1 MSRQR
6 KQLTTRLNVESLE
19 NREVP
24 SITMNQTT
32 HVWTA
37 TGTEQSDIIIVDR
50 QPNNLVNLRIRI
62 FDDTTG
68 ALREQDVRTA
78 TNVNRVEVLGL
89 GGIDLLINWTSKPSS
104 LSGGSGS
111 DTLIG
116 GFGNDTLVG
125 GSGYEDYIFTDSLPV
140 VANWAGSVIFSVIEP
155 VNAPAVRMLG
165 TDHIREEGTY
175 DYYDKIDLSGIKAGV
190 SLDLAQIDVAQTV
203 QADRSFSLFLE
214 SANGQAGIEYVYG
227 TDYDDSLRGDAGDNR
242 LFGLVGNDTLEGRGG
257 NDSLHGSEGSDTYLF
272 RGSNLGTDRIYERD
286 GTDTLDFSQLD
297 SAVNLD
303 LNSTTTQTVSANNL
317 ILTPGSYARND
328 LQFIESV
335 VGSRFGDT
343 IRGNALANRLVGMNG
358 NDILEGRGGDDEL
371 LGGEGSDTYVFAGL
385 NLGHDSVHEVH
396 EVPSDVPVQPVRD
409 TQLLVGDTLNFNGFG
424 AAIKLNLGFS
434 TRQTVAVGNLELTL
448 DNRAGRVASIE
459 NVIGSQ
465 FNDMIAGNA
474 LNNWIDGVVGNDTIY
489 GLSGNDTLI
498 GGRGSDT
505 LYGGE
510 DDDYLYGLVP
520 GATSSPVGER
530 DVLDGEGGTDYMETW
545 FFYYVNGVLT
555 PYRYIR
561 SN

>member
-1 MSRQR
+1 MSRKRQHP
-6 KQLTTRLNVESLE
+6 TTRLNVESLE

-214 SANGQAGIEYVYG
+214 STDGLAGIEYVTG
-227 TDYDDSLRGDAGDNR
+227 TDYDDSLRGDAGEISD
-242 LFGLVGNDTLEGRGG
+242 LFGGKGNDTLEGRGG
-257 NDSLHGSEGSDTYLF
+257 YDTLRGFEGSDTYVF
-272 RGSNLGTDRIYERD
+272 AGSNLGTDTILEYTHD
-286 GTDTLDFSQLD
+286 LAASSFGTDTLDFSQFD

-303 LNSTTTQTVSANNL
+303 LNLTSDQTVSANNL
-317 ILTPGSYARND
+317 ILDGYYGSSNFR
-328 LQFIESV
+328 LIENV
-335 VGSRFGDT
+335 IGSRFGDT
-343 IRGNALANRLVGMNG
+343 IRGNALANKLQGRNG
-358 NDILEGRGGDDEL
+358 NDTLEGRGGDDEL
-371 LGGEGSDTYVFAGL
+371 FGGADNDSYIFGNGKLDHDTI
-385 NLGHDSVHEVH
+385 HE
-396 EVPSDVPVQPVRD
+396 SSY
-409 TQLLVGDTLNFNGFG
+409 LLVGTDTLYFSGFD
-424 AAIKLNLGFS
+424 AAMKLDLRV
-434 TRQTVAVGNLELTL
+434 TTTQTVAQDYLKLTL
-448 DNRAGRVASIE
+448 DNGAGGVASIE
-459 NVIGSQ
+459 NVFGSL
-465 FNDMIAGNA
+465 FDDTIYGNN
-474 LNNWIDGVVGNDTIY
+474 LGNWIGGGVGNDTIY
-489 GLSGNDTLI
+489 GLGGFDTLI
-498 GGRGSDT
+498 GNVGTDK

-510 DDDYLYGLVP
+510 DDDYLYGNVP
-520 GATSSPVGER
+520 GAITARVEG
-530 DVLDGEGGTDYMETW
+530 DVLDGQGGKDYQETW
-545 FFYYVNGVLT
+545 IYVYWYGVPTLT
-555 PYRYIR
+555 RLIWT
-561 SN
+561 N